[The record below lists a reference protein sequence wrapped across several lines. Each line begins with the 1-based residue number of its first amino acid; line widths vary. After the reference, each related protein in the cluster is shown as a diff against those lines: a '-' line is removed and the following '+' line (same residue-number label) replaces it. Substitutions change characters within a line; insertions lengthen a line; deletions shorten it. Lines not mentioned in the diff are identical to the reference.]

1 MMAKTRLDA
10 VDIARGISLVA
21 MAGYHFTWDLAYF
34 DVVEPQTPFTPSMRA
49 ASLVIG
55 SAFLALAGLSLALAH
70 RNGFRARPFFK
81 RLSRVGAAAALVSIA
96 TYFVA
101 PATPILFGIL
111 QCLFVASLVA
121 APTLASPRPWGPL
134 ALGFALV
141 AAPRLAASPAFN
153 APWLVWLGL
162 GTQEPATLDW
172 RPLMPW
178 GGIVLLGLGVARL
191 APPIP
196 EWRARLA
203 PLRALAFA
211 GRHSLAVY
219 LVHQPILIGA
229 LYAALQLSG
238 YADRLSAQAYA
249 KTCRPAC
256 VEAGG
261 DIEACDRACAC
272 VVRDA
277 TTVGLAG
284 RLSAQKLSRPERER
298 IGGIVQAC
306 STEAR

>member
-1 MMAKTRLDA
+1 MMVKTRLDA
-10 VDIARGISLVA
+10 VDIARGVSLVA
-21 MAGYHFTWDLAYF
+21 MAGYHFTWDLAF
-34 DVVEPQTPFTPSMRA
+34 FGVVEPQTPFTPPMRA
-49 ASLVIG
+49 ASHVIG

-70 RNGFRARPFFK
+70 RDGFRARPFFQ
-81 RLSRVGAAAALVSIA
+81 RVLRIGAGAALVSVA
-96 TYFVA
+96 TYAIA
-101 PATPILFGIL
+101 PETPILFGIL
-111 QCLFVASLVA
+111 QCLFVVSLVA
-121 APTLASPRPWGPL
+121 APTLASPRPWGAL
-134 ALGFALV
+134 ALGLILI
-141 AAPRLAASPAFN
+141 AAPRLGVSPAFN

-178 GGIVLLGLGVARL
+178 GGVLLLGLGLARL

-196 EWRARLA
+196 SWRARLA

-219 LVHQPILIGA
+219 LIHQPILIGL
-229 LYAALQLSG
+229 LYAALHLTAYS
-238 YADRLSAQAYA
+238 DRLSAQAYT
-249 KTCRPAC
+249 KTCLPAC

-261 DIEACDRACAC
+261 DIEPCERACAC

-277 TTVGLAG
+277 SAKGLAG
-284 RLSAQKLSRPERER
+284 RLSARTLSSEERER

-306 STEAR
+306 STDAR